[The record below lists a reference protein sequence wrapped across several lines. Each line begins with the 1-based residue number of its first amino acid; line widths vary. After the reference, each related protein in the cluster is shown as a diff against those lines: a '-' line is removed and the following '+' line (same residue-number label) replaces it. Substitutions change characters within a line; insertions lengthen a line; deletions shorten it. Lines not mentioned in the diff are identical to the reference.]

1 MHFNV
6 NSFPE
11 QFITTEG
18 EGQLKSNDQKW
29 IADILQGGGG
39 KSGCVHGAGERCYL
53 NNKKEGGREQRWFLK

>member
-29 IADILQGGGG
+29 IADILQGGGS
-39 KSGCVHGAGERCYL
+39 KSRRIYGTGERCCRGTR
-53 NNKKEGGREQRWFLK
+53 KEEIQ